1 MKLKIGE
8 IKYANCTPIYTSLK
22 VHSDCAGFE
31 FIEGEPA
38 ELNELLARGDIDV
51 SSSSSIEYA
60 RHWDEY
66 LVIPQISISSTGEVG
81 SILFFSKGPIEDLGG
96 ARIAVS
102 SASATSVV
110 MLKALLRFRYGKEAF
125 FSAVNPDLSLML
137 KEHDAALLIGDEALR
152 AGKRAVAGTGLHV
165 YDLGSLWQ
173 EYAGLPFVYALWMVR
188 KDSAAQMPELCRR
201 LKEGLKASREMAEGS
216 FDSIA
221 LNAPESSW
229 MGVEGLAAYWK
240 AMSYRLGPEHQ
251 RGLMLFLELAE
262 RLGEAPLPPAV
273 RFL

>member
-22 VHSDCAGFE
+22 GHSDCSGYE

-38 ELNELLARGDIDV
+38 ELNALLARGEIDI

-66 LVIPQISISSTGEVG
+66 LVIPHISISSSGEVG
-81 SILFFSKGPIEDLGG
+81 SILLFSKGPVEELGG
-96 ARIAVS
+96 ATIAVS

-110 MLKALLRFRYGKEAF
+110 LLKALLRFRYGKEAV
-125 FSAVNPDLSLML
+125 FSAVKPDLDLML
-137 KEHDAALLIGDEALR
+137 KGHDAALLIGDEALR
-152 AGKRAVAGTGLHV
+152 AGKRAASGTGLHV
-165 YDLGSLWQ
+165 YDLGRIWQ

-188 KDSAAQMPELCRR
+188 KDSAERMPELCRR
-201 LKEGLKASREMAEGS
+201 LKEGLKAAREKAEGS

-221 LNAPESSW
+221 LNVPESSW

-251 RGLMLFLELAE
+251 KGLMLFLELAE
-262 RLGEAPLPPAV
+262 RLGEAPLPPV
-273 RFL
+273 LRFL

>member
-8 IKYANCTPIYTSLK
+8 IEYSNCTPIYTTLK
-22 VHSDCAGFE
+22 ERFDCGGYE
-31 FIEGEPA
+31 FIKGEPA
-38 ELNELLARGDIDV
+38 LLNKLLAKGEIDV
-51 SSSSSIEYA
+51 SPSSSIEYA
-60 RHWDEY
+60 RHWDDY
-66 LVIPQISISSTGEVG
+66 LIIPDISIGSSGNVG

-110 MLKALLRFRYGKEAF
+110 MLKALLRFRYGKEAV
-125 FSAVNPDLSLML
+125 FSAIKPDLDLML
-137 KEHDAALLIGDEALR
+137 KGHDAALLIGDAALKE
-152 AGKRAVAGTGLHV
+152 GKNLPVKGLHV
-165 YDLGSLWQ
+165 YDLGRLWQ

-188 KDSAAQMPELCRR
+188 KDSAYKMPELCRR
-201 LKEGLKASREMAEGS
+201 LKEDLKAAREKAEGS

-221 LNAPESSW
+221 LNAPESAW

-240 AMSYRLGPEHQ
+240 SMLSYRLGPEHR

-262 RLGEAPLPPAV
+262 RLGEAPLPPAM

>member
-8 IKYANCTPIYTSLK
+8 IKYANCTPVYTSLK
-22 VHSDCAGFE
+22 ENFDCSGYE
-31 FIEGEPA
+31 FIEGEPS
-38 ELNELLARGDIDV
+38 ELNALLAKGEIDV

-66 LVIPQISISSTGEVG
+66 LIIPDISISSTGDVG
-81 SILFFSKGPIEDLGG
+81 SILLFSKSPVEDLGG

-102 SASATSVV
+102 AASATSAV
-110 MLKALLRFRYGKEAF
+110 MLKALLRFRYGKEAL
-125 FSAVNPDLSLML
+125 FSAIKPDLGLML
-137 KEHDAALLIGDEALR
+137 GGHAAALLIGDEALR
-152 AGKRAVAGTGLHV
+152 EGKKAAAGTGLYV
-165 YDLGSLWQ
+165 YDLGRLWQ

-188 KDSAAQMPELCRR
+188 KDSAAQMPELCGR
-201 LKEGLKASREMAEGS
+201 LKVNLRAAREMAAGS

-221 LNAPESSW
+221 LRAPESAW
-229 MGVEGLAAYWK
+229 MGAEGLAAYWK

-262 RLGEAPLPPAV
+262 RLGEAPLPPTLM
-273 RFL
+273 FL